1 MRNSSDPPKEYPT
14 VAEVIAADQ
23 ERISFWWHFLPDPKT
38 PAQEHVMDL
47 IFKKFY
53 VNGGFVAPEL
63 KKKIKRAASR

>member
-1 MRNSSDPPKEYPT
+1 MRSGGVPSVEYPS
-14 VAEVIAADQ
+14 VAEVITADQ

-38 PAQEHVMDL
+38 PAQERVMDL

-63 KKKIKRAASR
+63 RKKIKRAASG

>member
-1 MRNSSDPPKEYPT
+1 MRSGGVPSVEYPS

-38 PAQEHVMDL
+38 PAQERVMDL

-63 KKKIKRAASR
+63 RKKIKRAASG